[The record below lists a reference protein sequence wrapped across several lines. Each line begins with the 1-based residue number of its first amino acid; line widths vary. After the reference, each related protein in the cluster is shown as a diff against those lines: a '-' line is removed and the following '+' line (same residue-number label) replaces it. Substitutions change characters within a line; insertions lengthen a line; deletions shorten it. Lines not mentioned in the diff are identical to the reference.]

1 MHGSLSEQSF
11 GAMLAVFSFELLVV
25 KLDIGGQFRMAL
37 LSQLV
42 PASSL
47 AKLSEAHISVLNAHL
62 EHEVL
67 TNASLKQH
75 LGGKTQEIL
84 KQLGH

>member
-1 MHGSLSEQSF
+1 
-11 GAMLAVFSFELLVV
+11 
-25 KLDIGGQFRMAL
+25 MAL

-62 EHEVL
+62 EHELL
-67 TNASLKQH
+67 TNAGLKQQ